1 MCISSSDE
9 EEEDGAGP
17 LEQVEDSLRMV
28 KAMITKCERQLT
40 QLRKV
45 QDEQMVRLRA
55 EQARRSQC
63 QITRAQSHD
72 SGIWGVKKV
81 VSTRGEFVLVEW
93 EPTWIKATELCMP

>member
-17 LEQVEDSLRMV
+17 LEQVEESLRMA

-40 QLRKV
+40 QLRKA
-45 QDEQMVRLRA
+45 QDEHIMRLRD
-55 EQARRSQC
+55 EQIR
-63 QITRAQSHD
+63 QITKPQSHD
-72 SGIWGVKKV
+72 SGIWGIKKV

-93 EPTWIKATELCMP
+93 EPTWIKANELCMP

>member
-9 EEEDGAGP
+9 EEEDGTGP
-17 LEQVEDSLRMV
+17 LEQVEESLRMI
-28 KAMITKCERQLT
+28 KAMTTKCERQLT

-45 QDEQMVRLRA
+45 QDEQMTRLRE
-55 EQARRSQC
+55 EQMRRSQC
-63 QITRAQSHD
+63 QITRSHD